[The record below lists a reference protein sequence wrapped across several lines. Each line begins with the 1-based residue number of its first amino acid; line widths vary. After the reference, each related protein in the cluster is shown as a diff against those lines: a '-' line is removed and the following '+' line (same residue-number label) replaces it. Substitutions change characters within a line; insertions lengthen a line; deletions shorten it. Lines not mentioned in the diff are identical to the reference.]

1 MDRWSVASR
10 KDEARDFT
18 PCPERLLLGAVRP
31 LRRGERGERLTAD
44 ARALTC
50 SQCPVSK
57 GLFGPIPKRTS
68 DCCWPE
74 VVSAPDGDDI
84 AWFASTLEDVAD
96 GVGRADYEPMG
107 LLGTGAC
114 SYCPDRV
121 SRGPTGACG
130 RPSNGRRQI
139 ADRKANGDTL
149 TTYAEN
155 ASTSN
160 EVLGEKI
167 GRGCP

>member
-1 MDRWSVASR
+1 MARSVPAG
-10 KDEARDFT
+10 A
-18 PCPERLLLGAVRP
+18 ERLLRGAVRP

-96 GVGRADYEPMG
+96 GVGRADYEPTG
-107 LLGTGAC
+107 LLGTIAC
-114 SYCPDRV
+114 SYCPDSV
-121 SRGPTGACG
+121 SRGPTGACV
-130 RPSNGRRQI
+130 RPSNGRRQM

-155 ASTSN
+155 ASTSS
-160 EVLGEKI
+160 EVLDEKI
-167 GRGCP
+167 RKGYP

>member
-1 MDRWSVASR
+1 MPGLHRVQLGQWLLVARSVPAG
-10 KDEARDFT
+10 A
-18 PCPERLLLGAVRP
+18 ERLLRGAVRP

-96 GVGRADYEPMG
+96 GVGRADYEPTG

-114 SYCPDRV
+114 SYCPRQ
-121 SRGPTGACG
+121 GIPW
-130 RPSNGRRQI
+130 PHRRLREAVQWTP
-139 ADRKANGDTL
+139 ADG
-149 TTYAEN
+149 
-155 ASTSN
+155 
-160 EVLGEKI
+160 G
-167 GRGCP
+167 